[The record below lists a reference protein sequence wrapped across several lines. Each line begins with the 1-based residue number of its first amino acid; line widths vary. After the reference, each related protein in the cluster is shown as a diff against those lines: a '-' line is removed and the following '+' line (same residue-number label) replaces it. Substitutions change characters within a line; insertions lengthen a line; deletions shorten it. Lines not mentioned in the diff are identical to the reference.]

1 MTKTLACACE
11 DVSLDEVRHAFA
23 AGHRD
28 LESVKRYTGF
38 GTGPCQGKSCL
49 AIVVRE
55 LLRLGATP
63 AEVMPFTA
71 RTPLQP
77 VALGELAA
85 LDPAALPLDEGVPR
99 EPTRSM
105 AATGRDE

>member
-1 MTKTLACACE
+1 MAPPPPWLAVAPGRPPSVAKTILCACE
-11 DVSLDEVRHAFA
+11 DVTLEEVRRAFA

-49 AIVVRE
+49 AAVARE

-63 AEVMPFTA
+63 AEIAPFTA
-71 RTPLQP
+71 RPPLQP
-77 VALGELAA
+77 TPLAL
-85 LDPAALPLDEGVPR
+85 
-99 EPTRSM
+99 
-105 AATGRDE
+105 